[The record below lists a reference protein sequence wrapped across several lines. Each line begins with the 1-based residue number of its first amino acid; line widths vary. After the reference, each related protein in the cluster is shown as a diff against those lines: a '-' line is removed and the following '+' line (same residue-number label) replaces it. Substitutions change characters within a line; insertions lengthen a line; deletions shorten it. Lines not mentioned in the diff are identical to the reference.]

1 MCVFS
6 DQSIFFL
13 TDGEFRA
20 QDANVDVS
28 IAAWNRERSKYDAL
42 ILTYD
47 LFDSG
52 KISLPLSV
60 PLKFVLRPILYVYN
74 EHLCIGLGNRDFEDE
89 QEILLT
95 RIATHTSNRVIK
107 IL

>member
-52 KISLPLSV
+52 KISLSV
-60 PLKFVLRPILYVYN
+60 RLKFVLRPILYVYN

-95 RIATHTSNRVIK
+95 RIATNTSNIVIK